1 MGLGPWHVDVRM
13 LAKLVGDPGGGGL
26 HGADDDEFRKARSSH
41 VFPFTRLFRR
51 DGISGGE
58 DRSPDAPA
66 GIAGII
72 VGVWGGEYGSLGGYP
87 IRGFAVGHSA
97 FRPDPEN

>member
-1 MGLGPWHVDVRM
+1 MGLGTWHVDVRM

-58 DRSPDAPA
+58 DRSPDARS
-66 GIAGII
+66 
-72 VGVWGGEYGSLGGYP
+72 EEHTSELQSLMRLSYAVFCLKKKTIP
-87 IRGFAVGHSA
+87 INIEQH
-97 FRPDPEN
+97 NIT